1 VTAGLTSP
9 RWRRRKSHAKQTS
22 AVVPHPL
29 TMADKSP
36 HPPLAM
42 SAEDAK
48 RAKVK
53 TEEGIAAKK
62 RKERKNEPRL
72 VGRGPRKATG
82 CKQGDRL
89 DRRYQVN
96 CANGRAEP

>member
-62 RKERKNEPRL
+62 RKERKNEQRL
-72 VGRGPRKATG
+72 VDAMVLSG
-82 CKQGDRL
+82 CRINSSLTKNDKL
-89 DRRYQVN
+89 
-96 CANGRAEP
+96 